1 MTHEF
6 LNIQRIGPY
15 AVGEIPLPLV
25 VTFKDSD
32 GTVINLTGYNAE
44 TVIEG
49 VDDTVDLAPAGTSEV
64 TDETGGEVTYTW
76 GESDF
81 MTVGQYRLQIWVAK
95 DASGTR
101 AQLAS
106 DLFEFFVRLGT
117 SAPTGL

>member
-32 GTVINLTGYNAE
+32 GAVINLTGYNAE

-49 VDDTVDLAPAGTSEV
+49 VDDTADLAPAGTTAV
-64 TDETGGEVTYTW
+64 TNAAGGEVTYTW

-81 MTVGQYRLQIWVAK
+81 MTAGQYRLQMWVAI
-95 DASGTR
+95 DASGSR
-101 AQLAS
+101 VQLAS
-106 DLFEFFVRLGT
+106 DLFELFVRDGT